1 VHAEQNGVNMI
12 TGDIKSQIDR
22 IWDAFWSDVTP
33 QGPDGVFNSAQVDE
47 LMGVLERVRTMA
59 MAA

>member
-1 VHAEQNGVNMI
+1 MI